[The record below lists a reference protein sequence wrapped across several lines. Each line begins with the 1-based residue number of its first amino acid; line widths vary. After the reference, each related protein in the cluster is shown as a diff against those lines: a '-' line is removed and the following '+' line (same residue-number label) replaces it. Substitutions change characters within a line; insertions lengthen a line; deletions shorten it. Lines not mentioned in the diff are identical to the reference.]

1 VAEEGAEDG
10 HAERAARLPGGA
22 LGVAVLG
29 SLLGHGSELSL
40 RVPLL
45 VATAG
50 YLVAIALA
58 LGTIRR
64 RPHEAPD
71 SG

>member
-1 VAEEGAEDG
+1 LKVPGAG
-10 HAERAARLPGGA
+10 WRYAQRSPGT
-22 LGVAVLG
+22 VLG

-64 RPHEAPD
+64 RPHDAPD